1 MSLSKGQNI
10 FIPANITSVVLGEL
24 TGPVLFPS
32 KIAGTQ
38 QTAEGF
44 GKRQMTCVICDL
56 DGQLQ
61 QRQTNFTEFQ
71 TEALS
76 QYAISILKMQN
87 KRRQQ

>member
-32 KIAGTQ
+32 KIARTQ

-44 GKRQMTCVICDL
+44 GKREITCVICHL
-56 DGQLQ
+56 NGQLQ

-76 QYAISILKMQN
+76 YAISILKMQN

>member
-10 FIPANITSVVLGEL
+10 FIPANITSIVLVEL
-24 TGPVLFPS
+24 RGPVLFPS

-44 GKRQMTCVICDL
+44 GKREMTCVICHL
-56 DGQLQ
+56 NGQLQ
-61 QRQTNFTEFQ
+61 QRKINFTEFQ
-71 TEALS
+71 SEALS
-76 QYAISILKMQN
+76 HAISILKMQN